1 MSYTITLTDYS
12 NDDAIVDIYN
22 DFVEN
27 IQSEDEIV
35 LDFKNFERINMPL
48 LQLILS
54 GQHYA
59 RKENKMIKI
68 KNTGS
73 EVKKQLKILNLVK

>member
-1 MSYTITLTDYS
+1 MSYTITLTDYKD
-12 NDDAIVDIYN
+12 DDAIVDIYK
-22 DFVEN
+22 DFTDN
-27 IQSEDEIV
+27 IKSEDEIV
-35 LDFKNFERINMPL
+35 LDFKNFERIDMAL

-59 RKENKMIKI
+59 KNENKMIKI